1 MRRGVR
7 RLERRNERGVL
18 LNGDVSFVFLAEV
31 VELRSRTDCRSERRV
46 ERRPEA
52 GVFAL
57 LEDVTG
63 DEVSPPVDER
73 SRERLSK
80 SNNTNG

>member
-7 RLERRNERGVL
+7 RLERRNERGVP
-18 LNGDVSFVFLAEV
+18 LNGDVNFVFLAEV

-46 ERRPEA
+46 ECRPEA

-80 SNNTNG
+80 SNNTDG